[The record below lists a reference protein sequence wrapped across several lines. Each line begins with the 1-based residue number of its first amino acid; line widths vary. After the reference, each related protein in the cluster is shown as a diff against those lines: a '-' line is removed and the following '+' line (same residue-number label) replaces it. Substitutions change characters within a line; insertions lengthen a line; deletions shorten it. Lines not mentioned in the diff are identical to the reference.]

1 VRVLFLDIDG
11 VLNKVDTNHC
21 VTPTAQELLPIPI
34 EPDCMTRLNHLI
46 AETGCK
52 IVISSSWRNF
62 ARWQDLGPA
71 LNRHGLVGDVI
82 GETPYLINDAQWLE
96 RWRARD
102 GAPFTYERME
112 RGWEIREWIA
122 RYANACATCGHP
134 SDVHEC
140 GTDECFHNDTSS
152 GASGCLC
159 RRFVSDPLTHF
170 VILDDCSDMA
180 ELKPWLTLTHPID
193 GLDDPDVERAKWL
206 LEVSGP
212 GIALAK
218 ELAIGYDITR
228 RDPPAWALK
237 RSY

>member
-21 VTPTAQELLPIPI
+21 VTPTAQEPLPIPI
-34 EPDCMTRLNHLI
+34 EPDCMTRLNRLI

-71 LNRHGLVGDVI
+71 LNRHGLVGEVI
-82 GETPYLINDAQWLE
+82 GETPYLVNDAQWLE

-112 RGWEIREWIA
+112 RGWEIREWLA
-122 RYANACATCGHP
+122 AHP
-134 SDVHEC
+134 EV
-140 GTDECFHNDTSS
+140 
-152 GASGCLC
+152 
-159 RRFVSDPLTHF
+159 THF
-170 VILDDCSDMA
+170 VILDDGSDMA

-206 LEVSGP
+206 LEISAP
-212 GIALAK
+212 GIVLAK
-218 ELAIGYDITR
+218 ALAIGYDITR